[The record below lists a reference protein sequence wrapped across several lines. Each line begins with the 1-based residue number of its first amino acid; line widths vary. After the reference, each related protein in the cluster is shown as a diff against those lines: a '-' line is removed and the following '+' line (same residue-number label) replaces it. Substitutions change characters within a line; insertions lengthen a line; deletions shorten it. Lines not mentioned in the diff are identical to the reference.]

1 MDSPAS
7 PFSRAGRTF
16 WTVWN
21 YFTEVVGR
29 YLSPESTNNDT
40 SSRQEATAAQQT
52 DNHRDG
58 VKNELKETEVTFET
72 GSGVKKP
79 RPVVA
84 WEQCNVIIGPGL
96 DRENVQYTGQSNRGS
111 DSKASQ
117 NGDDVK
123 QEQVDRTENK
133 DTIQHVTK
141 EELNMGKGVQSV
153 VVTGIQILFREPTS
167 ESSKGQGSQGHTDSY
182 CAEENRLRG
191 AVAAREEEEE
201 EIPEEVTEEF
211 PCGEEG
217 TKTEEHENNRD
228 GEIHFDIESPNL
240 TSACA
245 EPATLLDKNGD
256 TENKDR
262 LMKHNVQSTEDET
275 MVRLNEKEGEE
286 ETAVLFMETDKE
298 GWKVAEIVEF
308 SAGGENSDD
317 DLCVIK
323 DKMSR
328 DGNEVKN
335 GIDMEELRR
344 KEEREEENR
353 AIEEMDRREQE
364 EILDR
369 GFGPNNDFQVSE
381 NNNKHEYGDNRLK
394 VDEGTIEKLDQ
405 ENDPNPR
412 LLCGVLSDEDRTLG
426 RGQDIFVSEAELEL
440 PMAYDKRVFVS
451 NDEITIVRDEQR
463 KEGNIERIDST
474 VLEER
479 KDRVSEDGSKVFED
493 RGSNKI
499 EDVAI
504 SIRTKTDTEAED
516 VKDKVTG
523 LDTFFYQDRNVVVEK
538 NKLQEEKLSEE
549 DEDPLNEVEGK
560 LISVVD
566 NRVEIRGVAKYI
578 SPGLCEDLVVAQEP
592 KCVACEETREEIPEI
607 NNGKELDENTAPKI
621 LEVGDDEVNTTHL
634 QEAHTESD
642 TKELEG
648 VEITGTTFKSDN
660 SPVSEL
666 MEGKEDPKTVERLFE
681 TEDIEKASETV
692 VDEQAVAKAAES
704 LGETERTD
712 SVLLNGTDTQILED
726 LAKTKTESH
735 EPMKIELGLSEE
747 AAETYVCLSDE
758 TLRTEAGVYKETEE
772 IKAEFREGWMES
784 KAGETVGT
792 EFESVETQVETPEV
806 RTGVVPSE
814 DKDETESGSMQE
826 SADTSVGLLR
836 ETVEEGLQKVAE
848 VDTPEVRTV
857 TVLSMETNTE
867 ELVESEAG
875 DMLETESG
883 LVKKHEAEI
892 PDARTETASSERTV
906 TTEAGLSRN
915 MTLYPSSIHT
925 EAVFLTETKAV
936 LSNESLETDN
946 GLSDKSSE
954 AGTKL
959 QGMVEA
965 GLPDSREIE
974 AELFEEMVCGE
985 VVLSQDTEDDLSEE
999 KYNVKATLMKELVE
1013 PGPGETLETEK
1024 GIMNETDAAI
1034 LDMKIEESPSE
1045 ETESGIVDT
1054 EARILLETTA
1064 IGSELLEELSETESG
1079 SQKDKETKR
1088 QRIETEPSVER
1099 DVEDLV
1105 ESEAGDMVETEVG
1118 LVKKHEAE
1126 IPDARTETA
1135 SSERTVT
1142 TEAGLS
1148 RNMTLYPSSIHTEA
1162 VFLTE
1167 TKAVLSNESLETDNG
1182 LSDKSSEAG
1191 TKLQG
1196 MVEAG
1201 LPDSREIEAELFE
1214 EMVCGEVVLSQ
1225 DTEDELSEEKYN
1237 IKATLMKELVEPGP
1251 GETLETEKGIINET
1265 DAAILDMKIEE
1276 SPSEETESGIVD
1288 TEARIFL
1295 ETTAIGSE
1303 LLEELSETESGSQK
1317 DKETKRQRIE
1327 TEPSVERDVE
1337 ELAES
1342 GDTVETEVGLV
1353 RTVADS
1359 SEDTDETEARFSEEI
1374 ESDLVETKYGL
1385 QKNTEE
1391 DILHVR
1397 TETVPSVETVE
1408 MDTDS
1413 SDKSLES
1420 RSLEISEAGLS
1431 EESVDSEAVLKD
1443 IYTEIPDVEKE
1454 SGLSEETV
1462 DAGLSEKTD
1471 VSDTELVKNTKAL
1484 IMQEAELS
1492 DATEAVLKEKAED
1505 NTPNESLEIE
1515 VGLFWEADETEALVT
1530 EEVMKTGPVL
1540 SKQTDFGSQGQLL
1553 EIEDRIIEKSQVGW
1567 SEETVETEAGLP
1579 EENRGEGAKA
1589 GFRSPSGTKNVD
1601 QSLQL
1606 QFDASTLD
1614 FTAQKSRI
1622 ALKNPHVRPPRD
1634 PRTLLQMPS
1643 LTPSPSKPTVLV
1655 PVRGPTGI
1663 PMRGMGGI
1671 GIKLPGFGAGPPILR
1686 KTGMGVRGENN
1697 TENIPQKS
1705 ELEQDVRDESP
1716 KKEETQNKQEER
1728 KTKWT
1733 PPRHPGFGN
1742 PLMMNE
1748 LKNKLKKTTKESGDD

>member
-7 PFSRAGRTF
+7 PLSRAGRTF

-29 YLSPESTNNDT
+29 YLSPEPINNDT
-40 SSRQEATAAQQT
+40 SSKQEATAVQQT
-52 DNHRDG
+52 DDHGDG
-58 VKNELKETEVTFET
+58 AKNEIKETEVTFET
-72 GSGVKKP
+72 GSVVKKP

-96 DRENVQYTGQSNRGS
+96 GRENVQYTGQSNRGS

-117 NGDDVK
+117 EGDDIK

-141 EELNMGKGVQSV
+141 EELSIGKGVQSV
-153 VVTGIQILFREPTS
+153 VVTGTQILFREPTS
-167 ESSKGQGSQGHTDSY
+167 ERSKGQGAQGHTDSY
-182 CAEENRLRG
+182 NCAEANRLRG
-191 AVAAREEEEE
+191 AVAARKEEEE

-228 GEIHFDIESPNL
+228 REIHFDIESPNL

-245 EPATLLDKNGD
+245 EPATVLDKNGEK
-256 TENKDR
+256 ENKDR
-262 LMKHNVQSTEDET
+262 LMKHDVQSTEDET
-275 MVRLNEKEGEE
+275 MVRLNEKDGEE

-298 GWKVAEIVEF
+298 GWKVEEIVEF
-308 SAGGENSDD
+308 SAGGENSN

-335 GIDMEELRR
+335 GIDMEELSR
-344 KEEREEENR
+344 KEEREEETR

-364 EILDR
+364 EISDR
-369 GFGPNNDFQVSE
+369 GFGPYNDFQVSE
-381 NNNKHEYGDNRLK
+381 NNNKHEYDDNRLK
-394 VDEGTIEKLDQ
+394 FDEGTIETFDQ
-405 ENDPNPR
+405 ENDPSPQ
-412 LLCGVLSDEDRTLG
+412 LLCGGLSDEDGTLG

-451 NDEITIVRDEQR
+451 NDEVTVVREEQR
-463 KEGNIERIDST
+463 MECNIERIDST

-479 KDRVSEDGSKVFED
+479 KEKVSEDGSKVFED
-493 RGSNKI
+493 GGSNKI

-516 VKDKVTG
+516 VKDQVTG
-523 LDTFFYQDRNVVVEK
+523 LDTFFYQERNVVVEK
-538 NKLQEEKLSEE
+538 NKPQEEKISEE

-566 NRVEIRGVAKYI
+566 NRVEIGGVAKYI

-592 KCVACEETREEIPEI
+592 QCVACEETPEEIPEI

-621 LEVGDDEVNTTHL
+621 LEVGDDQVNTTHL
-634 QEAHTESD
+634 QEVHTKSD
-642 TKELEG
+642 TKELG
-648 VEITGTTFKSDN
+648 VENTVTSFKSDN
-660 SPVSEL
+660 SPGSEL
-666 MEGKEDPKTVERLFE
+666 MEGKEDPKTVEGLFE
-681 TEDIEKASETV
+681 SEDIEKASDTV
-692 VDEQAVAKAAES
+692 VDEHTVAKAAQS
-704 LGETERTD
+704 LWETERTD
-712 SVLLNGTDTQILED
+712 SVLLNETDTQILED
-726 LAKTKTESH
+726 LAKTKAESH
-735 EPMKIELGLSEE
+735 EPMEIELGLSEE
-747 AAETYVCLSDE
+747 AAETHVCLSDE
-758 TLRTEAGVYKETEE
+758 TLRTEAGLYKETEE

-792 EFESVETQVETPEV
+792 EFESVKETQAEIPEV

-814 DKDETESGSMQE
+814 DKDETESGSVQE
-826 SADTSVGLLR
+826 SADNNFGLLR
-836 ETVEEGLQKVAE
+836 ETVEEGLQKGAE

-867 ELVESEAG
+867 ELVESEAW

-892 PDARTETASSERTV
+892 PDVRTETASSERTV
-906 TTEAGLSRN
+906 TTEAGLSKN

-925 EAVFLTETKAV
+925 EAVFLTETKDV

-946 GLSDKSSE
+946 RLSDKSSE

-965 GLPDSREIE
+965 GLPDLTEIE
-974 AELFEEMVCGE
+974 AGLFEEMVCGE
-985 VVLSQDTEDDLSEE
+985 VVLSHETEDELSEE
-999 KYNVKATLMKELVE
+999 KYHIKATLMKELVE
-1013 PGPGETLETEK
+1013 PGAGETLETEK
-1024 GIMNETDAAI
+1024 GNMKETDAAI
-1034 LDMKIEESPSE
+1034 LDMRIEESPSA

-1054 EARILLETTA
+1054 EARMFWETTA
-1064 IGSELLEELSETESG
+1064 IESELLEELSETESG
-1079 SQKDKETKR
+1079 SQKDKET
-1088 QRIETEPSVER
+1088 QRIETEPSVET
-1099 DVEDLV
+1099 DVEELV
-1105 ESEAGDMVETEVG
+1105 ESEA
-1118 LVKKHEAE
+1118 
-1126 IPDARTETA
+1126 
-1135 SSERTVT
+1135 
-1142 TEAGLS
+1142 
-1148 RNMTLYPSSIHTEA
+1148 
-1162 VFLTE
+1162 
-1167 TKAVLSNESLETDNG
+1167 
-1182 LSDKSSEAG
+1182 
-1191 TKLQG
+1191 
-1196 MVEAG
+1196 
-1201 LPDSREIEAELFE
+1201 
-1214 EMVCGEVVLSQ
+1214 
-1225 DTEDELSEEKYN
+1225 
-1237 IKATLMKELVEPGP
+1237 
-1251 GETLETEKGIINET
+1251 
-1265 DAAILDMKIEE
+1265 
-1276 SPSEETESGIVD
+1276 
-1288 TEARIFL
+1288 
-1295 ETTAIGSE
+1295 
-1303 LLEELSETESGSQK
+1303 
-1317 DKETKRQRIE
+1317 
-1327 TEPSVERDVE
+1327 
-1337 ELAES
+1337 

-1353 RTVADS
+1353 RTVAELPEEVRPKIELLEKTNRRGADS
-1359 SEDTDETEARFSEEI
+1359 SEDTDETEDRFSEEM
-1374 ESDLVETKYGL
+1374 ETDLVETKYGL
-1385 QKNTEE
+1385 QKNIEE
-1391 DILHVR
+1391 DILHVG
-1397 TETVPSVETVE
+1397 TETVLSVETVE

-1431 EESVDSEAVLKD
+1431 EESVDSEAGLKD

-1471 VSDTELVKNTKAL
+1471 VSDTELVKNTKSL
-1484 IMQEAELS
+1484 IMLEAELS
-1492 DATEAVLKEKAED
+1492 DATEAVLKEKGED
-1505 NTPNESLEIE
+1505 NTANKSLEIE
-1515 VGLFWEADETEALVT
+1515 VGLFRETDETEALVT

-1567 SEETVETEAGLP
+1567 SGETVETDAGLP

-1601 QSLQL
+1601 PSLQL
-1606 QFDASTLD
+1606 QFDASALD

-1622 ALKNPHVRPPRD
+1622 ALKNPHARPPRD

-1643 LTPSPSKPTVLV
+1643 LTPSPSKPTIHV

-1671 GIKLPGFGAGPPILR
+1671 GIKLPGLGAGPPILR
-1686 KTGMGVRGENN
+1686 KIGKGVRGENN

-1705 ELEQDVRDESP
+1705 EIEQDVRDESP
-1716 KKEETQNKQEER
+1716 KTEETQNKQEER

>member
-29 YLSPESTNNDT
+29 YLSPEPTNNDT

-52 DNHRDG
+52 DDHRDG

-72 GSGVKKP
+72 GSEVKKP

-96 DRENVQYTGQSNRGS
+96 GRENVQYTGQSNRGS

-117 NGDDVK
+117 EGDDVK
-123 QEQVDRTENK
+123 QEQVDRTGNK

-167 ESSKGQGSQGHTDSY
+167 ERSKGQGAQGHTDSY
-182 CAEENRLRG
+182 NCAEANRLRG

-256 TENKDR
+256 KENKDR

-275 MVRLNEKEGEE
+275 MVRLNEKDGEE

-308 SAGGENSDD
+308 SAGGENSG

-344 KEEREEENR
+344 KEERAEENR

-381 NNNKHEYGDNRLK
+381 NNNKHEYGDDRLK
-394 VDEGTIEKLDQ
+394 FDEGTIEKLDQ

-412 LLCGVLSDEDRTLG
+412 LLCGGLSDEDRALG

-451 NDEITIVRDEQR
+451 NDEITIVRDEQS
-463 KEGNIERIDST
+463 KEGNVERIDST

-479 KDRVSEDGSKVFED
+479 KEKVSEDGSKVFED
-493 RGSNKI
+493 GGSNKI

-516 VKDKVTG
+516 VEDKVTG

-538 NKLQEEKLSEE
+538 NKLQEEKLSKE

-592 KCVACEETREEIPEI
+592 KRVACEETREEIPEI

-648 VEITGTTFKSDN
+648 VENTGTTFKSDN

-666 MEGKEDPKTVERLFE
+666 MEGKEDPKTVES
-681 TEDIEKASETV
+681 EDIEKASETV
-692 VDEQAVAKAAES
+692 VDEHTVAKAAES

-735 EPMKIELGLSEE
+735 EPMEIELGLSEE

-772 IKAEFREGWMES
+772 IKAVFREGWMES

-792 EFESVETQVETPEV
+792 EFESVETQAETPEV

-826 SADTSVGLLR
+826 SADTSFGLLR

-867 ELVESEAG
+867 E
-875 DMLETESG
+875 
-883 LVKKHEAEI
+883 
-892 PDARTETASSERTV
+892 
-906 TTEAGLSRN
+906 
-915 MTLYPSSIHT
+915 
-925 EAVFLTETKAV
+925 
-936 LSNESLETDN
+936 
-946 GLSDKSSE
+946 
-954 AGTKL
+954 
-959 QGMVEA
+959 
-965 GLPDSREIE
+965 
-974 AELFEEMVCGE
+974 
-985 VVLSQDTEDDLSEE
+985 
-999 KYNVKATLMKELVE
+999 
-1013 PGPGETLETEK
+1013 
-1024 GIMNETDAAI
+1024 
-1034 LDMKIEESPSE
+1034 
-1045 ETESGIVDT
+1045 
-1054 EARILLETTA
+1054 
-1064 IGSELLEELSETESG
+1064 
-1079 SQKDKETKR
+1079 
-1088 QRIETEPSVER
+1088 
-1099 DVEDLV
+1099 LV

-1225 DTEDELSEEKYN
+1225 VTEDELSEEKYN
-1237 IKATLMKELVEPGP
+1237 VKATLMKELVEPGP
-1251 GETLETEKGIINET
+1251 GETLETEKGIMNET

-1295 ETTAIGSE
+1295 ETTAIESE

-1337 ELAES
+1337 ELVES
-1342 GDTVETEVGLV
+1342 EAGDTVETEVGLV
-1353 RTVADS
+1353 RTVAELPEEVRPKIELLEKTNRTGADS

-1374 ESDLVETKYGL
+1374 ETDLVETKYGL

-1397 TETVPSVETVE
+1397 TETVLSVETVE

-1484 IMQEAELS
+1484 IMLEAELS

-1505 NTPNESLEIE
+1505 NTANESLEIE
-1515 VGLFWEADETEALVT
+1515 VGLFWETDETEALVT

-1567 SEETVETEAGLP
+1567 SEETVETDGGLP

-1606 QFDASTLD
+1606 QFDASALD

-1643 LTPSPSKPTVLV
+1643 LTPSPSKPTVHV

>member
-7 PFSRAGRTF
+7 PLTRAGRTF

-29 YLSPESTNNDT
+29 YLSPESINNDT

-52 DNHRDG
+52 DDHGDG
-58 VKNELKETEVTFET
+58 AKNEIKETEVTFET
-72 GSGVKKP
+72 GSEVKKP
-79 RPVVA
+79 RSVVA

-96 DRENVQYTGQSNRGS
+96 GRDNVQYTGQSNRGS
-111 DSKASQ
+111 DSKSSPE
-117 NGDDVK
+117 GHDIK

-133 DTIQHVTK
+133 GTIQHVTK
-141 EELNMGKGVQSV
+141 EELHMGKGVQSV
-153 VVTGIQILFREPTS
+153 VVTGIPILFREPTS
-167 ESSKGQGSQGHTDSY
+167 ERSEGQGAQGHTDSY
-182 CAEENRLRG
+182 NCVEANRLRG
-191 AVAAREEEEE
+191 AVAERKAEEE

-256 TENKDR
+256 KENKDR
-262 LMKHNVQSTEDET
+262 LMKHDVQSTEDET
-275 MVRLNEKEGEE
+275 MVKLNEKYGEK
-286 ETAVLFMETDKE
+286 ETEVLFMETGKE

-317 DLCVIK
+317 LCVIK
-323 DKMSR
+323 DKLSR

-335 GIDMEELRR
+335 GMDMEELGR

-353 AIEEMDRREQE
+353 AIEEMGRREQE

-369 GFGPNNDFQVSE
+369 GFGPYNDFQVSE

-394 VDEGTIEKLDQ
+394 FDEGTIERFDQ

-412 LLCGVLSDEDRTLG
+412 PLCGGLSDEDRTLG

-463 KEGNIERIDST
+463 MEGNTERIDST

-479 KDRVSEDGSKVFED
+479 KEEVSEDGSKVFED
-493 RGSNKI
+493 GGSNKI

-504 SIRTKTDTEAED
+504 GIGTKTDTEAED

-523 LDTFFYQDRNVVVEK
+523 LDTFSYQERNVVVEK
-538 NKLQEEKLSEE
+538 NKLQEDKISKE

-560 LISVVD
+560 RISVVD

-621 LEVGDDEVNTTHL
+621 LEVGGDEVNTTRL

-642 TKELEG
+642 TKGLEG
-648 VEITGTTFKSDN
+648 VENTGTSFKSDN

-666 MEGKEDPKTVERLFE
+666 MEGKEDPKTVEGLFE
-681 TEDIEKASETV
+681 SEDIEKASDTV
-692 VDEQAVAKAAES
+692 VDEHTVAKAAKS

-712 SVLLNGTDTQILED
+712 SVSLNETDTQILED
-726 LAKTKTESH
+726 LAKTKAESH

-758 TLRTEAGVYKETEE
+758 TLRTEAGLYKETEE

-784 KAGETVGT
+784 KAGETVGA
-792 EFESVETQVETPEV
+792 EFESVKETQAEIPEV
-806 RTGVVPSE
+806 RSGVVPSE

-826 SADTSVGLLR
+826 SADTNFGLLR
-836 ETVEEGLQKVAE
+836 ETVAEGLQKGAE

-867 ELVESEAG
+867 ELVESEAR

-883 LVKKHEAEI
+883 LVKKQEAEI
-892 PDARTETASSERTV
+892 PDVRTETASSERTV
-906 TTEAGLSRN
+906 TTEAGLSMN

-925 EAVFLTETKAV
+925 GAVYLTETKAV
-936 LSNESLETDN
+936 SSNESLETDN

-954 AGTKL
+954 AGTKS

-965 GLPDSREIE
+965 GLPDS
-974 AELFEEMVCGE
+974 
-985 VVLSQDTEDDLSEE
+985 T
-999 KYNVKATLMKELVE
+999 
-1013 PGPGETLETEK
+1013 
-1024 GIMNETDAAI
+1024 
-1034 LDMKIEESPSE
+1034 
-1045 ETESGIVDT
+1045 
-1054 EARILLETTA
+1054 
-1064 IGSELLEELSETESG
+1064 
-1079 SQKDKETKR
+1079 
-1088 QRIETEPSVER
+1088 
-1099 DVEDLV
+1099 
-1105 ESEAGDMVETEVG
+1105 
-1118 LVKKHEAE
+1118 
-1126 IPDARTETA
+1126 
-1135 SSERTVT
+1135 
-1142 TEAGLS
+1142 
-1148 RNMTLYPSSIHTEA
+1148 
-1162 VFLTE
+1162 
-1167 TKAVLSNESLETDNG
+1167 
-1182 LSDKSSEAG
+1182 
-1191 TKLQG
+1191 
-1196 MVEAG
+1196 
-1201 LPDSREIEAELFE
+1201 EIEAELFE

-1237 IKATLMKELVEPGP
+1237 IKATLMKELVEPVA
-1251 GETLETEKGIINET
+1251 GETLEPEKGIMNET
-1265 DAAILDMKIEE
+1265 EAAILDMKIEE

-1288 TEARIFL
+1288 REAIIFL
-1295 ETTAIGSE
+1295 ETTAIESE

-1317 DKETKRQRIE
+1317 DKQTKRQSIE
-1327 TEPSVERDVE
+1327 TEPSVETDVE
-1337 ELAES
+1337 ELVES
-1342 GDTVETEVGLV
+1342 EAGDTVETEIGLV
-1353 RTVADS
+1353 RTEAELPEEVRPKIELLEKMNRTGADS
-1359 SEDTDETEARFSEEI
+1359 SEDTDVTEVRFSEEI
-1374 ESDLVETKYGL
+1374 ETDLVETKYGL
-1385 QKNTEE
+1385 QKNIEE
-1391 DILHVR
+1391 DIVHVR
-1397 TETVPSVETVE
+1397 TETVLSVEIVE

-1431 EESVDSEAVLKD
+1431 EESVDSEAGLKD

-1462 DAGLSEKTD
+1462 DAGLSEETD
-1471 VSDTELVKNTKAL
+1471 VSDTELVKNTTAL
-1484 IMQEAELS
+1484 IMLEAELS
-1492 DATEAVLKEKAED
+1492 EATEAVLKEKAGD
-1505 NTPNESLEIE
+1505 NTANKSLEIE
-1515 VGLFWEADETEALVT
+1515 VGLFWGNDEIEALVT
-1530 EEVMKTGPVL
+1530 EEVVKTGPVL
-1540 SKQTDFGSQGQLL
+1540 SKQTDFGSQGQLP
-1553 EIEDRIIEKSQVGW
+1553 EIDDGIIEKSQVGQ
-1567 SEETVETEAGLP
+1567 SGETVETDAGLP
-1579 EENRGEGAKA
+1579 EDNRGEGAKA
-1589 GFRSPSGTKNVD
+1589 GFSSPSGTKNVD

-1606 QFDASTLD
+1606 QFDASALD

-1622 ALKNPHVRPPRD
+1622 ALKNPHARPTRD

-1643 LTPSPSKPTVLV
+1643 LTPSPSKPTVHI

-1671 GIKLPGFGAGPPILR
+1671 GIKLPGLGAGPPILR
-1686 KTGMGVRGENN
+1686 KTGKGVIGENN

-1705 ELEQDVRDESP
+1705 ELEPDVRDESP
-1716 KKEETQNKQEER
+1716 KKEETQEER

-1748 LKNKLKKTTKESGDD
+1748 LKNKLKKTPKESGDD

>member
-7 PFSRAGRTF
+7 PLSRAGRTF

-29 YLSPESTNNDT
+29 YLSPEPTNNDT

-52 DNHRDG
+52 DDHRDG

-72 GSGVKKP
+72 GSEVKKP

-96 DRENVQYTGQSNRGS
+96 GRENVQYTGQSNRGS

-117 NGDDVK
+117 EGDDIK

-167 ESSKGQGSQGHTDSY
+167 ERSKGQGAQGHTDSY
-182 CAEENRLRG
+182 NCAEANRLRG
-191 AVAAREEEEE
+191 AVAARKEEEE

-381 NNNKHEYGDNRLK
+381 NNKKHEYGDNRLK

-412 LLCGVLSDEDRTLG
+412 LLCGGLSDEDRTLG

-479 KDRVSEDGSKVFED
+479 KERVSEDGSKVFED
-493 RGSNKI
+493 GGSNKI

-592 KCVACEETREEIPEI
+592 KRVACEETREEIPEI

-648 VEITGTTFKSDN
+648 VENTGTTFKSDN

-666 MEGKEDPKTVERLFE
+666 MEGKEDPKTVERIFE
-681 TEDIEKASETV
+681 SEDIEKASDTV
-692 VDEQAVAKAAES
+692 VDEHTVAKAAES

-726 LAKTKTESH
+726 PAKTKTESH
-735 EPMKIELGLSEE
+735 EPMEIELGLSEE
-747 AAETYVCLSDE
+747 AGETYVCLSDE

-792 EFESVETQVETPEV
+792 EFESVETQAETPEV

-826 SADTSVGLLR
+826 SADTSFGLLR

-906 TTEAGLSRN
+906 TTEA
-915 MTLYPSSIHT
+915 
-925 EAVFLTETKAV
+925 
-936 LSNESLETDN
+936 
-946 GLSDKSSE
+946 
-954 AGTKL
+954 
-959 QGMVEA
+959 
-965 GLPDSREIE
+965 
-974 AELFEEMVCGE
+974 
-985 VVLSQDTEDDLSEE
+985 
-999 KYNVKATLMKELVE
+999 
-1013 PGPGETLETEK
+1013 
-1024 GIMNETDAAI
+1024 AI

-1045 ETESGIVDT
+1045 ETESGLVDT
-1054 EARILLETTA
+1054 EARIFLETTA
-1064 IGSELLEELSETESG
+1064 IESELLEELSETESG
-1079 SQKDKETKR
+1079 SRKDKETKR

-1099 DVEDLV
+1099 DVEELV
-1105 ESEAGDMVETEVG
+1105 ESEAGVMVETEVG

-1201 LPDSREIEAELFE
+1201 LPDSREVEAELFE

-1251 GETLETEKGIINET
+1251 GETLETEKGIMNET
-1265 DAAILDMKIEE
+1265 DAAVLDMKIEE

-1295 ETTAIGSE
+1295 ETTAIESE

-1337 ELAES
+1337 ELVES
-1342 GDTVETEVGLV
+1342 EAGDMVETEVGLV
-1353 RTVADS
+1353 RTVAELPEEVRPKIELLEKTNRTGADS

-1374 ESDLVETKYGL
+1374 ETDLVETKYGL

-1397 TETVPSVETVE
+1397 TETVLSVETVE

-1484 IMQEAELS
+1484 IMLEPELS
-1492 DATEAVLKEKAED
+1492 DATEAVLREKAED
-1505 NTPNESLEIE
+1505 NTANESLEIE
-1515 VGLFWEADETEALVT
+1515 VGLFWETDETEALVT

-1567 SEETVETEAGLP
+1567 SEETVETDAGLP

-1606 QFDASTLD
+1606 QFDASALD

-1643 LTPSPSKPTVLV
+1643 LTPSPSKPTVHV

-1716 KKEETQNKQEER
+1716 KKEEMQNKQEER

>member
-29 YLSPESTNNDT
+29 YLSPEPTNNDT

-52 DNHRDG
+52 DDHRDG

-72 GSGVKKP
+72 GSEVKKP

-96 DRENVQYTGQSNRGS
+96 GRENVQYTGQSNRGS

-117 NGDDVK
+117 EGDDVK
-123 QEQVDRTENK
+123 QEQVDRTGNK

-167 ESSKGQGSQGHTDSY
+167 ERSKGQGAQGHTDSY
-182 CAEENRLRG
+182 NCAEANRLRG

-256 TENKDR
+256 KENKDR

-275 MVRLNEKEGEE
+275 MVRLNEKDGEE

-308 SAGGENSDD
+308 SAGGENSG

-344 KEEREEENR
+344 KEERAEENR

-381 NNNKHEYGDNRLK
+381 NNNKHEYGDDRLK
-394 VDEGTIEKLDQ
+394 FDEGTIEKLDQ

-412 LLCGVLSDEDRTLG
+412 LLCGGLSDEDRALG

-451 NDEITIVRDEQR
+451 NDEITIVRDEQS
-463 KEGNIERIDST
+463 KEGNVERIDST

-479 KDRVSEDGSKVFED
+479 KEKVSEDGSKVFED
-493 RGSNKI
+493 GGSNKI

-516 VKDKVTG
+516 VEDKVTG

-538 NKLQEEKLSEE
+538 NKLQEEKLSKE

-592 KCVACEETREEIPEI
+592 KRVACEETREEIPEI

-648 VEITGTTFKSDN
+648 VENTGTTFKSDN

-666 MEGKEDPKTVERLFE
+666 MEGKEDPKTVES
-681 TEDIEKASETV
+681 EDIEKASETV
-692 VDEQAVAKAAES
+692 VDEHTVAKAAES

-735 EPMKIELGLSEE
+735 EPMEIELGLSEE

-772 IKAEFREGWMES
+772 IKAVFREGWMES

-792 EFESVETQVETPEV
+792 EFESVETQAETPEV

-826 SADTSVGLLR
+826 SADTSFGLLR

-875 DMLETESG
+875 DMVETEVG

-892 PDARTETASSERTV
+892 PDARTETASSERTVTTEAAILDMKIEESPSEETESGLVDTEARIFLETTAIESELLEELSETSSERTV

-985 VVLSQDTEDDLSEE
+985 VVLSQVTEDELSEE

-1054 EARILLETTA
+1054 EARI
-1064 IGSELLEELSETESG
+1064 
-1079 SQKDKETKR
+1079 
-1088 QRIETEPSVER
+1088 
-1099 DVEDLV
+1099 
-1105 ESEAGDMVETEVG
+1105 
-1118 LVKKHEAE
+1118 
-1126 IPDARTETA
+1126 
-1135 SSERTVT
+1135 
-1142 TEAGLS
+1142 
-1148 RNMTLYPSSIHTEA
+1148 
-1162 VFLTE
+1162 
-1167 TKAVLSNESLETDNG
+1167 
-1182 LSDKSSEAG
+1182 
-1191 TKLQG
+1191 
-1196 MVEAG
+1196 
-1201 LPDSREIEAELFE
+1201 
-1214 EMVCGEVVLSQ
+1214 
-1225 DTEDELSEEKYN
+1225 
-1237 IKATLMKELVEPGP
+1237 
-1251 GETLETEKGIINET
+1251 
-1265 DAAILDMKIEE
+1265 
-1276 SPSEETESGIVD
+1276 
-1288 TEARIFL
+1288 FL
-1295 ETTAIGSE
+1295 ETTAIESE

-1337 ELAES
+1337 ELVES
-1342 GDTVETEVGLV
+1342 EAGDTVETEVGLV
-1353 RTVADS
+1353 RTVAELPEEVRPKIELLEKTNRTGADS

-1374 ESDLVETKYGL
+1374 ETDLVETKYGL

-1397 TETVPSVETVE
+1397 TETVLSVETVE

-1484 IMQEAELS
+1484 IMLEAELS

-1505 NTPNESLEIE
+1505 NTANESLEIE
-1515 VGLFWEADETEALVT
+1515 VGLFWETDETEALVT

-1567 SEETVETEAGLP
+1567 SEETVETDGGLP

-1606 QFDASTLD
+1606 QFDASALD

-1643 LTPSPSKPTVLV
+1643 LTPSPSKPTVHV

>member
-29 YLSPESTNNDT
+29 YLSPEPTNNDT

-52 DNHRDG
+52 DDHRDG

-72 GSGVKKP
+72 GSEVKKP

-96 DRENVQYTGQSNRGS
+96 GRENVQYTGQSNRGS

-117 NGDDVK
+117 EGDDVK
-123 QEQVDRTENK
+123 QEQVDRTGNK

-167 ESSKGQGSQGHTDSY
+167 ERSKGQGAQGHTDSY
-182 CAEENRLRG
+182 NCAEANRLRG

-256 TENKDR
+256 KENKDR

-275 MVRLNEKEGEE
+275 MVRLNEKDGEE

-308 SAGGENSDD
+308 SAGGENSG

-344 KEEREEENR
+344 KEERAEENR

-381 NNNKHEYGDNRLK
+381 NNNKHEYGDDRLK
-394 VDEGTIEKLDQ
+394 FDEGTIEKLDQ

-412 LLCGVLSDEDRTLG
+412 LLCGGLSDEDRALG

-451 NDEITIVRDEQR
+451 NDEITIVRDEQS
-463 KEGNIERIDST
+463 KEGNVERIDST

-479 KDRVSEDGSKVFED
+479 KEKVSEDGSKVFED
-493 RGSNKI
+493 GGSNKI

-516 VKDKVTG
+516 VEDKVTG

-538 NKLQEEKLSEE
+538 NKLQEEKLSKE

-592 KCVACEETREEIPEI
+592 KRVACEETREEIPEI

-648 VEITGTTFKSDN
+648 VENTGTTFKSDN

-666 MEGKEDPKTVERLFE
+666 MEGKEDPKTVES
-681 TEDIEKASETV
+681 EDIEKASETV
-692 VDEQAVAKAAES
+692 VDEHTVAKAAES

-735 EPMKIELGLSEE
+735 EPMEIELGLSEE

-772 IKAEFREGWMES
+772 IKAVFREGWMES

-792 EFESVETQVETPEV
+792 EFESVETQAETPEV

-826 SADTSVGLLR
+826 SADTSFGLLR

-875 DMLETESG
+875 DMVETEVG

-892 PDARTETASSERTV
+892 PDARTEMASSERTV

-985 VVLSQDTEDDLSEE
+985 VVLSQVTEDELSEE

-1054 EARILLETTA
+1054 EARI
-1064 IGSELLEELSETESG
+1064 
-1079 SQKDKETKR
+1079 
-1088 QRIETEPSVER
+1088 
-1099 DVEDLV
+1099 
-1105 ESEAGDMVETEVG
+1105 
-1118 LVKKHEAE
+1118 
-1126 IPDARTETA
+1126 
-1135 SSERTVT
+1135 
-1142 TEAGLS
+1142 
-1148 RNMTLYPSSIHTEA
+1148 
-1162 VFLTE
+1162 
-1167 TKAVLSNESLETDNG
+1167 
-1182 LSDKSSEAG
+1182 
-1191 TKLQG
+1191 
-1196 MVEAG
+1196 
-1201 LPDSREIEAELFE
+1201 
-1214 EMVCGEVVLSQ
+1214 
-1225 DTEDELSEEKYN
+1225 
-1237 IKATLMKELVEPGP
+1237 
-1251 GETLETEKGIINET
+1251 
-1265 DAAILDMKIEE
+1265 
-1276 SPSEETESGIVD
+1276 
-1288 TEARIFL
+1288 FL
-1295 ETTAIGSE
+1295 ETTAIESE

-1337 ELAES
+1337 ELVES
-1342 GDTVETEVGLV
+1342 EAGDTVETEVGLV
-1353 RTVADS
+1353 RTVAELPEEVRPKIELLEKTNRTGADS

-1374 ESDLVETKYGL
+1374 ETDLVETKYGL

-1397 TETVPSVETVE
+1397 TETVLSVETVE

-1484 IMQEAELS
+1484 IMLEAELS

-1505 NTPNESLEIE
+1505 NTANESLEIE
-1515 VGLFWEADETEALVT
+1515 VGLFWETDETEALVT

-1567 SEETVETEAGLP
+1567 SEETVETDGGLP

-1606 QFDASTLD
+1606 QFDASALD

-1643 LTPSPSKPTVLV
+1643 LTPSPSKPTVHV